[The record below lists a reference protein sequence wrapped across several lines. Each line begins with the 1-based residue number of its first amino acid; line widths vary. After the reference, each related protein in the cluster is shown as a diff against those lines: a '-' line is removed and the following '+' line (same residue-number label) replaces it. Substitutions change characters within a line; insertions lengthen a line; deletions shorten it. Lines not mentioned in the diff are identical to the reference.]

1 MRQGGAPP
9 TGAWIGSPLGG
20 VTSPDLIVMPRPVER
35 FAATAIRL
43 EALAADHRAGADW
56 LRFMA
61 MLSRAQQASSAAGGD
76 LAVTSAQTLAQAV
89 EAGMPPL
96 SADGHHRDPAWRDGL
111 SLLLSSFDADQL
123 PPAARE
129 IIADLRDRE
138 PAAIEQLADNFLQA
152 AVAGAETGT
161 VLLIAAALQVYF
173 TRRAAQIDADQIAL
187 LPERGLCP
195 CCGSTPIG
203 GVITASGATPGTR
216 YLVCSICSTAWN
228 HVRASCITCGKSR
241 SLALHGIEGDSGA
254 VKAETCDECHSYA
267 KMFYQA
273 KDMKLD
279 PYADDLASV
288 GLDLMVAEAGWSRH
302 APNPFLLVG

>member
-1 MRQGGAPP
+1 
-9 TGAWIGSPLGG
+9 
-20 VTSPDLIVMPRPVER
+20 VTSPDLIIMPKPVER
-35 FAATAIRL
+35 FAATAFRL
-43 EALAADHRAGADW
+43 EALAADQHAGADW

-61 MLSRAQQASSAAGGD
+61 MLSRAQQAVAEGGGD
-76 LAVTSAQTLAQAV
+76 LAVTDVQTLAQAV

-96 SADGHHRDPAWRDGL
+96 AADGHDRDPAWRDSL
-111 SLLLSSFDADQL
+111 ILLLASLDADQL
-123 PPAARE
+123 PPSARQ
-129 IIADLRDRE
+129 IIADLDDRD
-138 PAAIEQLADNFLQA
+138 PAAIDQLADDFLRGS
-152 AVAGAETGT
+152 VASAETGA
-161 VLLIAAALQVYF
+161 VLFIAAALQVYF
-173 TRRAAQIDADQIAL
+173 TRRAAQFDAEQIAL

-203 GVITASGATPGTR
+203 GVITASGPTPGTR
-216 YLVCSICSTAWN
+216 YLTCSICSTAWN
-228 HVRASCITCGKSR
+228 HVRASCITCGESR
-241 SLALHGIEGDSGA
+241 SLALQGIEGDSGA